1 MDPTWYK
8 VACNL
13 ASSISKLTAT
23 VIFSRV
29 NKRKTRPGNS
39 SSNRPG
45 FTFSDF
51 EMSRSGRIS
60 GRCWRRFTA
69 RLRNFEKICDP
80 LPQQARRPPWK
91 RGTKPND
98 GASLKKAAAPSRLN
112 DDGSYWNG
120 LSPVC
125 LNNESASC
133 ILSPFS
139 KGDAALAAAGG
150 LWRACQLRPK
160 GTVPQAR
167 YHCCPGEN

>member
-51 EMSRSGRIS
+51 EMSRFGRIS
-60 GRCWRRFTA
+60 GGWRRFTA
-69 RLRNFEKICDP
+69 RLSNFEKICDS
-80 LPQQARRPPWK
+80 LPHHAPRPPWK
-91 RGTKPND
+91 RKTKPND
-98 GASLKKAAAPSRLN
+98 GAYMTKADAPSRLT
-112 DDGSYWNG
+112 DD
-120 LSPVC
+120 
-125 LNNESASC
+125 
-133 ILSPFS
+133 
-139 KGDAALAAAGG
+139 
-150 LWRACQLRPK
+150 
-160 GTVPQAR
+160 
-167 YHCCPGEN
+167 

>member
-51 EMSRSGRIS
+51 EMSRFGRIS
-60 GRCWRRFTA
+60 GGWGRFIPQ
-69 RLRNFEKICDP
+69 LCKFEKMSVTLC
-80 LPQQARRPPWK
+80 QRARRAPWK
-91 RGTKPND
+91 RGAQRKTEGKSVVA
-98 GASLKKAAAPSRLN
+98 GASEQQR
-112 DDGSYWNG
+112 
-120 LSPVC
+120 
-125 LNNESASC
+125 E
-133 ILSPFS
+133 
-139 KGDAALAAAGG
+139 
-150 LWRACQLRPK
+150 
-160 GTVPQAR
+160 
-167 YHCCPGEN
+167 